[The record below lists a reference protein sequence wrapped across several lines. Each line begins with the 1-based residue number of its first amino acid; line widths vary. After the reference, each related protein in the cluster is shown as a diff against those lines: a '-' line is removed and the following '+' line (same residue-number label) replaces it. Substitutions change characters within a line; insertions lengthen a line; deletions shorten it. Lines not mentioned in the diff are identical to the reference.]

1 VDVSVPNR
9 DVGTGNN
16 ENLLGEARG
25 HCVCSV
31 CSQEVGR
38 VVFPLQYLMKIALAV
53 NTGELLLNLL
63 SSGHRL
69 VSCRSILCHY
79 LYSVSFEFFPTVF
92 GQTVAGCS
100 PT

>member
-1 VDVSVPNR
+1 MDVSVPNR

-25 HCVCSV
+25 HCACSV

-38 VVFPLQYLMKIALAV
+38 AVFLMKIALAV